1 MPMNT
6 DHSRSNMT
14 DGSMLS
20 VRQVTVNLLWST
32 CIFTVVSDF
41 MLFICLTDLNKNSKY
56 ISVRPFYV
64 FTLSMPFMCSAHK

>member
-20 VRQVTVNLLWST
+20 VRQVTVNLSWYT
-32 CIFTVVSDF
+32 CIFTVVTDF
-41 MLFICLTDLNKNSKY
+41 MCYLCVKLI
-56 ISVRPFYV
+56 
-64 FTLSMPFMCSAHK
+64 